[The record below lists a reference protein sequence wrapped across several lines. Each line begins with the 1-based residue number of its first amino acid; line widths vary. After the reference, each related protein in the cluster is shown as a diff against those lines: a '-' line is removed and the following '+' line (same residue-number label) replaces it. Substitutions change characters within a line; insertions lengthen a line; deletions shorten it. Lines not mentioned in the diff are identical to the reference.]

1 MTYWINGNQ
10 CDHLPVNDRAVQ
22 FGDGCF
28 TTIRV
33 EQGLP
38 ALLPLHIKRLQKGV
52 EKLSMPA
59 LDWSQ
64 LETHMKQIVER
75 CESGVLKVILSRGA
89 GGRGYG
95 FDDTMKPTQILS
107 LSSYPKRYIA
117 QRQEGVSLALSP
129 ISMGI
134 NPHLAGIKHLNRL
147 EQVLIKRFIEQSGA
161 DEALVLDS
169 NGILAECCTANI
181 FWRKG
186 KNVYT
191 PDLRQCGV
199 EGVMRQKIIEL
210 LAAKSDY
217 NLSYVMRYP
226 EVLAHADEVL
236 ICNSLMPVVPVSRIQ
251 AHKNQ
256 PEWQYQSREL
266 HEYLL
271 PECLKP

>member
-10 CDHLPVNDRAVQ
+10 CDHLPVSDRAVQ

-52 EKLSMPA
+52 EKLFMPA

-64 LETHMKQIVER
+64 LESHIKQVVR
-75 CESGVLKVILSRGA
+75 GCESGVLKVILSRGT
-89 GGRGYG
+89 GGRGYS
-95 FDDTMKPTQILS
+95 FDDTIEPTQLLS
-107 LSSYPKRYIA
+107 LSAYPERYIT
-117 QRQEGVSLALSP
+117 QRQKGVSLVLSP

-134 NPHLAGIKHLNRL
+134 NPYLAGIKHLNRL
-147 EQVLIKRFIEQSGA
+147 EQVLIKRFIEQSKA

-169 NGILAECCTANI
+169 DGLLVECCTANI

-191 PDLRQCGV
+191 PDLSQCGV

-210 LAAKSDY
+210 LVESDY
-217 NLSYVMRYP
+217 NLLCVMRYP
-226 EVLAHADEVL
+226 EALAHADEVI
-236 ICNSLMPVVPVSRIQ
+236 ICNSLMPVVPVDQIQ

-256 PEWQYQSREL
+256 PAWKYQSREL

-271 PECLKP
+271 TECLKS

>member
-10 CDHLPVNDRAVQ
+10 CDQLPVNDRAVQ

-33 EQGLP
+33 EQEQP

-52 EKLSMPA
+52 EKLFMPA
-59 LDWSQ
+59 LDWTQ
-64 LETHMKQIVER
+64 LENHIKQVVQG

-95 FDDTMKPTQILS
+95 IDHEIEPTKILS
-107 LSSYPKRYIA
+107 LNPYPAQYITL
-117 QRQEGVSLALSP
+117 RQNGAELALSP

-134 NPHLAGIKHLNRL
+134 NPYLAGIKHLNRL
-147 EQVLIKRFIEQSGA
+147 EQVLIKRFIEQSKV

-169 NGILAECCTANI
+169 DGLLVECCTANI

-191 PDLRQCGV
+191 PDLSQCGV
-199 EGVMRQKIIEL
+199 EGIMRQKIIEL
-210 LAAKSDY
+210 LADSDY
-217 NLSYVMRYP
+217 SLSFVMRYP
-226 EVLAHADEVL
+226 EALAHADEVI
-236 ICNSLMPVVPVSRIQ
+236 ICNSLMPVVPVNQIQ
-251 AHKNQ
+251 AHKYQ
-256 PEWQYQSREL
+256 PAWKYQSREL

-271 PECLKP
+271 PECLTL